1 MLISNPSFKRD
12 ALKRAPYLNVRRRSN
27 NIMVSLVDKTK
38 WATLVGRLFLS
49 FGTIESATHDC
60 IRNWAGEVVYKHVK
74 KMPLTR
80 RIELAID
87 LLANQEFSEANKAL
101 FLGLLKNAKTLVEQ
115 RNIIAHS
122 PLALVLF
129 QEEPETP
136 FREAIASN
144 TDENKLIEFAELQE
158 AVKQAEAISE
168 NIHGALAMF
177 RFESLNLEFL
187 QQAGGLPKSSA

>member
-1 MLISNPSFKRD
+1 
-12 ALKRAPYLNVRRRSN
+12 
-27 NIMVSLVDKTK
+27 MVSLVDKTK
-38 WATLVGRLFLS
+38 WAPLVGRLFLS

-74 KMPLTR
+74 KMQLNR

-87 LLANQEFSEANKAL
+87 LLGKQDFSEANKAV
-101 FLGLLKNAKTLVEQ
+101 FLGYLKKAKVLVEQ

-129 QEEPETP
+129 QEEPDAP

-144 TDENKLIEFAELQE
+144 TNENKLIEFAELQE
-158 AVKQAEAISE
+158 AVEQAEAISE

-177 RFESLNLEFL
+177 RFESLNLEYL
-187 QQAGGLPKSSA
+187 QQAGGLPKSAA